1 MNQKKTGIRIAGWI
15 LRPVLVA
22 MLAAI
27 LWHYFSN
34 MQFSLV
40 AERVRG
46 IGPLAILLLLP
57 YGFVFLAESLA
68 WRLTIR
74 VDPPPGTGAL
84 FLIRTATDALLYSLP
99 GGVAVAE
106 PMRPLLLKRQCD
118 VDITE
123 GIGSSIIM
131 KINIAVAQAVFI
143 LMGFSLVVLLYPDV
157 AEQIGPGRGFRGFA
171 IVAVSLL
178 FAIALITLP
187 FSGRR
192 MGQLTGWLAR
202 VPFRPLRALLARGEP
217 YIQRL
222 DEHVGR
228 FARDHTGKFLL
239 SLVLS
244 FSGWVAVGFETYLIL
259 RFLGVNPSFTQAVAL
274 ESTAS
279 LFRIVFFFLPGGI
292 GASEVGFVALLVA
305 FGFPDP
311 ITLSAAYIAVKR
323 LKEGVWILAGYL
335 MFWFIGF
342 NPFQKTVPP
351 EGKGLA

>member
-1 MNQKKTGIRIAGWI
+1 MNHKKTGARIARWI
-15 LRPVLVA
+15 LQPALVA
-22 MLAAI
+22 LLAAI

-34 MQFSLV
+34 MQISLV

-46 IGPLAILLLLP
+46 IGPLAFLLLLP
-57 YGFVFLAESLA
+57 YGFVFLSESFA

-74 VDPPPGTGAL
+74 MDPPPRTGRL
-84 FLIRTATDALLYSLP
+84 FLIRTATDALLYSIP
-99 GGVAVAE
+99 GGVAVGE
-106 PMRPLLLKRQCD
+106 PMRPLLLKRECG

-143 LMGFSLVVLLYPDV
+143 LIGFSLVVLLYPDV
-157 AEQIGPGRGFRGFA
+157 AEHIGPGKGIRGLA
-171 IVAVSLL
+171 IVFVSLL
-178 FAIALITLP
+178 VAIALITLP

-192 MGQLTGWLAR
+192 MGQVAGWLAR

-239 SLVLS
+239 SLVLA
-244 FSGWVAVGFETYLIL
+244 FSAWIAVGVETYLIL
-259 RFLGVNPSFTQAVAL
+259 RFLGVNPTFTQAIAL

-323 LKEGVWILAGYL
+323 LKEAFWIIAGYAV
-335 MFWFIGF
+335 FWYIGF
-342 NPFQKTVPP
+342 NPFQKNVPP
-351 EGKGLA
+351 AAE